1 MTVRTCKDCT
11 TTKPIT
17 DFYFNRQRNHY
28 DAACKECRKVRT
40 LKWRVENAERAEEI
54 LRKAWRKQQTEK
66 KDDCL
71 RRSREWYARNAEEQR
86 ERIRQNHER
95 FKERRREYAK
105 EYDRLYP
112 ELMRAR
118 ANKRRALK
126 ARAIPQWAGLEA
138 IKALHK
144 KAKELGLE
152 VDHIVPLNSPIV
164 CGLHCEANMQLIT
177 RLENIKKGNRWW
189 PDMP

>member
-1 MTVRTCKDCT
+1 M
-11 TTKPIT
+11 
-17 DFYFNRQRNHY
+17 
-28 DAACKECRKVRT
+28 RT